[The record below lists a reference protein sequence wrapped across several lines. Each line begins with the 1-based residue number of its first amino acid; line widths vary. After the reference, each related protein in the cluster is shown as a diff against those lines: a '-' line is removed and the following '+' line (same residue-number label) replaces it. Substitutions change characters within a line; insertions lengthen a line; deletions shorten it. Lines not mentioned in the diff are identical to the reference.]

1 MPELVSFPF
10 LPSGDPV
17 KAVGAL
23 IKLCRE
29 IPTQGEQFRFFRRRM
44 KDLRLWDDQ
53 LADGTLEFL
62 GIPKTGNIRPSQ
74 LSRTVG
80 GLKSEDKARD
90 VLIERLWEANPLLF
104 KSVIEYLKERV
115 YSRDELIK
123 YLHSFAYRGK
133 QPTRQ
138 QLEAWLH
145 LALGLKLLKMVGIAL
160 DLDDRGKA
168 FLERAA
174 EFDVDEFLA
183 DAADAGA
190 DGAGSEEGAPG
201 DADSAEAGPESMDD
215 GAGEAADGGSA
226 GDAAGDAAAAAPGT
240 RAPAR
245 QAAPARAAAPRPGRP
260 AAVEPASAP
269 SIDVSGMKSPRGR
282 ERPVEASR
290 FAGRDVFPEDVLSE
304 TSGRVQAWWAEQ
316 SAQRQGLG
324 AADFGFEAEAWM
336 ENAEELLYRV
346 AVAAALVFRL
356 HRDRAGVIQAFEALD
371 DERAGVLRDLYYGTA
386 PETLPHEIDAQAL
399 MLASL
404 LARRF
409 AEAPDLASTLE
420 KQPTA
425 AEAFA
430 VLERALGRGLLRI
443 ELFWMMG
450 ALADLG
456 ALRLEDLGDYTALPR
471 RLVRDTLFRLG
482 YLGTPYAHDAASL
495 VPAAR
500 ATRRAA
506 GTAAPPDE
514 VIAAFA
520 LAAGCAYDCPN
531 RRSCEHACRE
541 RAE

>member
-1 MPELVSFPF
+1 MPELVAFPF
-10 LPSGDPV
+10 LPSGEPV

-29 IPTQGEQFRFFRRRM
+29 IPPQGEQFRFFRRRL

-53 LADGTLEFL
+53 LVDGTLEFL
-62 GIPKTGNIRPSQ
+62 AIPKTGNIRPSQ

-90 VLIERLWEANPLLF
+90 VLAERLWEVNALLF

-133 QPTRQ
+133 QPSRP
-138 QLEAWLH
+138 QLEAWLN

-174 EFDVDEFLA
+174 DLDVEEFLA
-183 DAADAGA
+183 DAGEDGDAITPAAGESADDAPAGDGA
-190 DGAGSEEGAPG
+190 DSPVEDEAPR
-201 DADSAEAGPESMDD
+201 P
-215 GAGEAADGGSA
+215 
-226 GDAAGDAAAAAPGT
+226 
-240 RAPAR
+240 RH
-245 QAAPARAAAPRPGRP
+245 AAPARAAAGATRT
-260 AAVEPASAP
+260 AAVESASAP

-282 ERPVEASR
+282 ERPVEVSR
-290 FAGRDVFPEDVLSE
+290 FAGREVFPEDVLSE
-304 TSGRVQAWWAEQ
+304 TSERVKAWWAEQ
-316 SAQRQGLG
+316 SAQRQGPG
-324 AADFGFEAEAWM
+324 ASDFGFEAEAWM

-356 HRDRAGVIQAFEALD
+356 QRDRAGVIQAFEALD
-371 DERAGVLRDLYYGTA
+371 DARAGVLRDLYYGTA
-386 PETLPHEIDAQAL
+386 PETLPQEIDAQAL

-409 AEAPDLASTLE
+409 AESPDLAGTLE
-420 KQPTA
+420 KQATA
-425 AEAFA
+425 ADAFA

-450 ALADLG
+450 ALAELG
-456 ALRLEDLGDYTALPR
+456 ALRLAELGDYTALPR
-471 RLVRDTLFRLG
+471 RRVRDTLFRLG

-500 ATRRAA
+500 AARRAA
-506 GTAAPPDE
+506 GADAPPDE

-520 LAAGCAYDCPN
+520 LTAGCAYDCPN
-531 RRSCEHACRE
+531 RRGCEHACRE

>member
-1 MPELVSFPF
+1 MLELVVFPF
-10 LPSGDPV
+10 LPGGDPL
-17 KAVGAL
+17 KAVSAL

-29 IPTQGEQFRFFRRRM
+29 IPPQGEQFRFFRRRM

-53 LADGTLEFL
+53 LVDGTLQFL

-74 LSRTVG
+74 LSRAIG

-90 VLIERLWEANPLLF
+90 LLTERLWEVNPLLF

-133 QPTRQ
+133 QPTRP

-145 LALGLKLLKMVGIAL
+145 LALGLRLLKMVGIAL

-174 EFDVDEFLA
+174 ELDVEEFLA
-183 DAADAGA
+183 EVSEGEDGAGGAGGEPGDEPVEAADDAGEGAPEDATDASADAGP
-190 DGAGSEEGAPG
+190 GA
-201 DADSAEAGPESMDD
+201 
-215 GAGEAADGGSA
+215 
-226 GDAAGDAAAAAPGT
+226 DAAPPA
-240 RAPAR
+240 RAPAKPSAR
-245 QAAPARAAAPRPGRP
+245 PAPARP
-260 AAVEPASAP
+260 AASEPASAP
-269 SIDVSGMKSPRGR
+269 AIDTSGMQSPRGR
-282 ERPVEASR
+282 ERPVETSR
-290 FAGRDVFPEDVLSE
+290 FAGRDLFPDDVLSE
-304 TSGRVQAWWAEQ
+304 TGSRIQTWWAEQ

-324 AADFGFEAEAWM
+324 ASDFGFEPEAWM

-356 HRDRAGVIQAFEALD
+356 QRDRAGVIQAFEALD
-371 DERAGVLRDLYYGTA
+371 DERAGVLRDLYYGTS
-386 PETLPHEIDAQAL
+386 PETLPSELDAQAL

-409 AEAPDLASTLE
+409 AEAPDLAATLE
-420 KQPTA
+420 KQTTA
-425 AEAFA
+425 AEVFA

-482 YLGTPYAHDAASL
+482 YLATPYAHDAASL

-500 ATRRAA
+500 AARRAA

-531 RRSCEHACRE
+531 RRGCEHACRE